1 MPTDRKK
8 QKSENRLESPVTQV
22 PVELPSRHVFV
33 KCPSC
38 HRVCDADVLAENLD
52 VCPRCGH
59 PMRVGARR
67 RLAMTVDAGSFEET
81 DADLMGTDFL
91 QFPGYA
97 DKLRSARMRTGEND
111 AVITGVA
118 SIGGCPTAIFV
129 MDGEF
134 MMGSM
139 GVVVGEKICRLFETA
154 TKLQIPVVGFTVS
167 GGARM
172 QEGVTSLM
180 QMAKISAAVRRHSEA
195 GLLYIVVLTDPTSGG
210 VTASFAMEGD
220 ITLAEPGALV
230 AFAGPRVV
238 EQTTHKRLP
247 QGFQR
252 SEFLLEHGFVDRI
265 VERKDIPATLAVLL
279 AFHDVSP
286 FLAPDA
292 KTHPELLAHEPE
304 PVPDAKPV
312 PGKPAFAVQLPLG
325 TAKRE
330 PPLSAILSL
339 AELAAK
345 DVLPGPLGKPA
356 KGKGAQKD
364 AATGSLAD
372 ENDST
377 TDAAANESQVE
388 AEVSAEDAMPS
399 KSSKSCE
406 LGAYE
411 RLESVRSAERETVLP
426 LIRQTFDGFLEFHG
440 DRYFGDDEAVVGG
453 IALLARRPVTVVGT
467 ERGQDTKER
476 IARNF
481 GSANP
486 EGYRKSLRLMREAE
500 KFGRPVICLVDTS
513 GAYCGI
519 GAEERGQGE
528 AIASNL
534 VALSGLRVP
543 VVTVIVGEGG
553 SGGALALAVADRVL
567 MLSGAVYSVVSP
579 EGAASILWKD
589 TKRAPEA
596 ADALHI
602 TAEDL
607 VKLGVADDI
616 VDDTGLGTPEFAHRL
631 AQVLDREIEQLS
643 KLGPD
648 ELVNKRYE
656 RFRNMGVDKL
666 C

>member
-8 QKSENRLESPVTQV
+8 QKSENRLEGPVTQV

-38 HRVCDADVLAENLD
+38 HRVCDEDVLSENLD
-52 VCPRCGH
+52 VCPRCGY

-97 DKLRSARMRTGEND
+97 DKLRRARVRTGEND
-111 AVITGVA
+111 AVITGVG

-265 VERKDIPATLAVLL
+265 VERKDLPAMLAMLL
-279 AFHDVSP
+279 AFHDVKP

-292 KTHPELLAHEPE
+292 STHPELLAHEPE
-304 PVPDAKPV
+304 PVPEAKPE
-312 PGKPAFAVQLPLG
+312 PGKPAFAVPVPMG
-325 TAKRE
+325 VGKRE
-330 PPLSAILSL
+330 PLSSAITNL
-339 AELAAK
+339 AELAAN
-345 DVLPGPLGKPA
+345 DVLPGALGKFA
-356 KGKGAQKD
+356 KQTMQGQK
-364 AATGSLAD
+364 AD
-372 ENDST
+372 QPKDDQKAKKDEQEQQPVDS
-377 TDAAANESQVE
+377 SQL
-388 AEVSAEDAMPS
+388 S
-399 KSSKSCE
+399 
-406 LGAYE
+406 AYE
-411 RLESVRSAERETVLP
+411 RLERVRSAERQTVLP
-426 LIRQTFDGFLEFHG
+426 LIRQTFDGFLELHG
-440 DRYFGDDEAVVGG
+440 DRYFGDDEAVVAGL
-453 IALLARRPVTVVGT
+453 ALLGRRPVTVVGT

-486 EGYRKSLRLMREAE
+486 EGYRKSLRLMEEAQ
-500 KFGRPVICLVDTS
+500 KFDRPVICLVDTS

-543 VVTVIVGEGG
+543 VVTVVVGEGG

-589 TKRAPEA
+589 TSRAPEA

-602 TAEDL
+602 TADDL
-607 VKLGVADDI
+607 VQLGIVDGV
-616 VDDTGLGTPEFAHRL
+616 VDDTGLGTKEFAHRL
-631 AQVLDREIEQLS
+631 AGVLEQQIDELS
-643 KLGPD
+643 KLDVD
-648 ELVNKRYE
+648 ELVQKRYE
-656 RFRNMGVDKL
+656 RFRRMGVDKL